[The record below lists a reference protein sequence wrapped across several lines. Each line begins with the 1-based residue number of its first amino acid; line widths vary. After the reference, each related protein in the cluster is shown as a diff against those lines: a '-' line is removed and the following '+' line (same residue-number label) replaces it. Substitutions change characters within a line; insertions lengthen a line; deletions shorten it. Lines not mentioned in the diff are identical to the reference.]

1 MSTTKK
7 PIRKSVSVP
16 AATAKRVQHLARTQ
30 RTSESRVIVELI
42 EAGLAAKD
50 QERRHFQELVDRL
63 ADAKGK
69 VEQTRLKEELA
80 RLTFGE

>member
-1 MSTTKK
+1 MSATKK

-16 AATAKRVQHLARTQ
+16 AAMAKRVQHLARTQ
-30 RTSESRVIVELI
+30 RTSESRVIVQLI

-50 QERRHFQELVDRL
+50 EERERFQELVDQL
-63 ADAKGK
+63 AAARGK
-69 VEQTRLKEELA
+69 ADQTRLKEELA